1 MIELLDLMAISHK
14 VELYPFVGIVDHV
27 MERKVYPIHK
37 NNLNLRGKVL
47 KILIKKNLI
56 KKKDVW
62 NKGLKPLGKDVGK
75 KILNDPVKAFQLA
88 SQVGSAVSSRNPQ
101 AIMNAGLQA
110 GRFVSG
116 KGVKIADLTNGG
128 SLYLYRK

>member
-1 MIELLDLMAISHK
+1 M
-14 VELYPFVGIVDHV
+14 
-27 MERKVYPIHK
+27 
-37 NNLNLRGKVL
+37 
-47 KILIKKNLI
+47 
-56 KKKDVW
+56 W